1 MIRRFVLAALV
12 TASAA
17 LAQPALT
24 TIQDVLYKAD
34 GTRFSG
40 TLTISWTSFQS
51 ADNADIVTQVSTVKV
66 IEGNLRVQ
74 LVPSATGS
82 PPIDYSVTYNS
93 DGRVQFQETWSVPSS
108 TTPLR
113 LRDVRVASAT
123 TGSSTGTGAGTGT
136 GTGSTSGS
144 TAPSNTPIPESQVTG
159 LISDLAARPIKGPA
173 FAAGR
178 TAVVDGSGLIESA
191 TGNATDCM
199 HVDGSSGPCG
209 TGAPTFVD
217 GDLPGGIIDGSNGTF
232 TLTAVP
238 APSTSLSFYRNG
250 MLQKPSVDYVA
261 TGNSV
266 QFLTGATPQP
276 GDILLAS
283 YRIANSSGGVTTSY
297 SGFSATQVLCSGVGA
312 TGSASSLISLGSCSI
327 PAGLLAQGD
336 RLEIRFDYAHS
347 GTAGGFSIEVHWGAT
362 TIVHRDAL
370 LTETLL
376 TGRADAAVLASSSQL
391 SSETWGG
398 STLPF
403 LTTAVVAADAYA
415 SGISIVFEGLTAN
428 GSDTLTLNNFTV
440 VRIP

>member
-1 MIRRFVLAALV
+1 MIRRFLFAALL
-12 TASAA
+12 TASPAFAA
-17 LAQPALT
+17 AAPALT

-34 GTRFSG
+34 GTRFNG
-40 TLTISWTSFQS
+40 TLTITWSSFES
-51 ADNADIVTQVSTVKV
+51 ADNADIVMQTLTVKV

-74 LVPSATGS
+74 LVPSSTGT
-82 PPIDYSVTYNS
+82 PPIDYLVTYNS
-93 DGRVQFQETWSVPSS
+93 DGRVQFQETWSVPAS

-113 LRDVRVASAT
+113 IRDVRVAST
-123 TGSSTGTGAGTGT
+123 TGSSSTGTGT
-136 GTGSTSGS
+136 GTGTGGVGGA
-144 TAPSNTPIPESQVTG
+144 TAPSTTPIPESQVTG
-159 LISDLAARPIKGPA
+159 LIGDLAARPVKGPG

-178 TAVVDGSGLIESA
+178 TAVIDGSGLVEAA
-191 TGNATDCM
+191 TGTATDCM

-209 TGAPTFVD
+209 TGTPTFVD

-250 MLQKPSVDYVA
+250 ILQKPSVDYTA

-283 YRIANSSGGVTTSY
+283 YRLADSTGGVATSF
-297 SGFSATQVLCSGVGA
+297 SGFSATQVLCSG
-312 TGSASSLISLGSCSI
+312 TGSTVSASSLTSLGSCSI
-327 PAGLLAQGD
+327 PAGLLSPGD

-347 GTAGGFSIEVHWGAT
+347 GTAGGFSIEVHWGST
-362 TIVHRDAL
+362 IIVHRDAL
-370 LTETLL
+370 VTETLL

-398 STLPF
+398 STLAF
-403 LTTAVVAADAYA
+403 TANAVVAADAYTN
-415 SGISIVFEGLTAN
+415 GISVVFEGLTTN

>member
-1 MIRRFVLAALV
+1 MIRRFQLAALL
-12 TASAA
+12 TASLAVAA
-17 LAQPALT
+17 PTLT

-51 ADNADIVTQVSTVKV
+51 ADNLAIVTQTSTVK
-66 IEGNLRVQ
+66 IIDGNLRVQ
-74 LVPSATGS
+74 LVPSATGT
-82 PPIDYSVTYNS
+82 PPIEYSVTYNS
-93 DGRVQFQETWSVPSS
+93 DGRVQFQETWSVPASA
-108 TTPLR
+108 TPLR
-113 LRDVRVASAT
+113 LRDVRVASPSSSSP
-123 TGSSTGTGAGTGT
+123 GGSSSTG
-136 GTGSTSGS
+136 GSTVGS
-144 TAPSNTPIPESQVTG
+144 FTTTTPITETQVTG
-159 LISDLAARPIKGPA
+159 LISDLAARPIKGPS

-209 TGAPTFVD
+209 TGAPTYVD
-217 GDLPGGIIDGSNGTF
+217 GDLPSGIVDGSNATF

-238 APSTSLSFYRNG
+238 SPSTSLSLYRNG
-250 MLQKPSVDYVA
+250 VLQEPSVDYAA

-266 QFLTGATPQP
+266 QFVTGATPQP
-276 GDILLAS
+276 ADILLAS
-283 YRIANSSGGVTTSY
+283 YRTADSSGASLSSF
-297 SGFSATQVLCSGVGA
+297 SGFSTTQVLCSG
-312 TGSASSLISLGSCSI
+312 TGSTTSASSLTSLGACSI

-347 GTAGGFSIEVHWGAT
+347 GTGGGFSIEAHWGGT

-370 LTETLL
+370 STETLL
-376 TGRADAAVLASSSQL
+376 AGRADAGIPVSGAQL

-398 STLPF
+398 STLAF
-403 LTTAVVAADAYA
+403 SANAALAADAYA
-415 SGISIVFEGLTAN
+415 NGIAINFLGLTAN
-428 GSDTLTLNNFTV
+428 GGDTLTLSNFTV

>member
-1 MIRRFVLAALV
+1 MIRRFLLAALLF
-12 TASAA
+12 ASPVFSA
-17 LAQPALT
+17 PALT

-34 GTRFSG
+34 GRRFNG

-51 ADNADIVTQVSTVKV
+51 ADNASIVMQTFTVKV

-74 LVPSATGS
+74 LVPSATGT

-93 DGRVQFQETWSVPSS
+93 DGRVQFQETWSVPISA
-108 TTPLR
+108 TPLR
-113 LRDVRVASAT
+113 LRDVRVTASTGGST
-123 TGSSTGTGAGTGT
+123 TGGGSTG
-136 GTGSTSGS
+136 GSTTGGGA
-144 TAPSNTPIPESQVTG
+144 TAPSITPVAESQITG

-178 TAVVDGSGLIESA
+178 TAVVDASGLVESA
-191 TGNATDCM
+191 NGNATDCM

-209 TGAPTFVD
+209 AGAPTFVD
-217 GDLPGGIIDGSNGTF
+217 GDLPSGIVDGSNGTY

-250 MLQKPSVDYVA
+250 ILQKPSVDYTA

-276 GDILLAS
+276 GDIMLAS
-283 YRIANSSGGVTTSY
+283 YRIANSTGGVTTSF
-297 SGFSATQVLCSGVGA
+297 SGFSAAQVLCSGTGA
-312 TGSASSLISLGSCSI
+312 TGSGSSLTSLGTCSI

-336 RLEIRFDYAHS
+336 RLEICFDYAHS
-347 GTAGGFSIEVHWGAT
+347 GTAGGFSIEVHWGGT

-376 TGRADAAVLASSSQL
+376 TGRAAAGILASASQL

-398 STLPF
+398 STLAF
-403 LTTAVVAADAYA
+403 SANAVVAADAFA
-415 SGISIVFEGLTAN
+415 NGITIAFQGLTAN
-428 GSDTLTLNNFTV
+428 GNDTLTLNNFTV

>member
-1 MIRRFVLAALV
+1 MIRRFLLAALLP
-12 TASAA
+12 AS
-17 LAQPALT
+17 LAFTQPTLT

-51 ADNADIVTQVSTVKV
+51 ADNSAIVMQTSTVKV
-66 IEGNLRVQ
+66 IDGNLRVQ
-74 LVPSATGS
+74 LVPSATGT

-93 DGRVQFQETWSVPSS
+93 DGRVQFQETWSVPTS

-113 LRDVRVASAT
+113 LRDVRVAST
-123 TGSSTGTGAGTGT
+123 SSGGSSG
-136 GTGSTSGS
+136 GSSL
-144 TAPSNTPIPESQVTG
+144 APSTTPIPESQVTG
-159 LISDLAARPIKGPA
+159 LISDLAARPIKGPS

-178 TAVVDGSGLIESA
+178 TAVVDGSGLVESA
-191 TGNATDCM
+191 TGTATDCM

-217 GDLPGGIIDGSNGTF
+217 GDIPTGIVDGSNGTF

-238 APSTSLSFYRNG
+238 SPSTSLAVYRNG
-250 MLQKPSVDYVA
+250 MLQKPSLDFTA
-261 TGNSV
+261 TGNTI

-276 GDILLAS
+276 ADTLLAS
-283 YRIANSSGGVTTSY
+283 YRTADSSGASIGSFD
-297 SGFSATQVLCSGVGA
+297 GFSTPQVLCSGEGS
-312 TGSASSLISLGSCSI
+312 TTSASTLTSLATCSI
-327 PAGLLAQGD
+327 PAGLLSQGD

-347 GTAGGFSIEVHWGAT
+347 GAAGGFSIEAHWGGT

-376 TGRADAAVLASSSQL
+376 AGRADSGVLATGSQL
-391 SSETWGG
+391 SSQTWGG
-398 STLPF
+398 STLAF
-403 LTTAVVAADAYA
+403 SANAVLAADAYA
-415 SGISIVFEGLTAN
+415 SGIAINFLGLTAN
-428 GSDTLTLNNFTV
+428 AGDTLTLSNFTV